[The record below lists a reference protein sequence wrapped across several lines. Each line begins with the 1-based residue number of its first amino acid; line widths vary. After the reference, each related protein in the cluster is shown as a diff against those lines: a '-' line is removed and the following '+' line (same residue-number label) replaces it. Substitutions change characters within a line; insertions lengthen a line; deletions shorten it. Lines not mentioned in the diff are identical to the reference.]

1 MHWRVLTYTT
11 TIWTMTKISKN
22 YKFYAGFLRF
32 VAAKTDKSDVKIN
45 AMTAELNQA
54 ANQLENGS
62 CISLLASR
70 GQLASKSFAA
80 FADILQHRILP
91 EAQAHGDQTAL
102 SQLEWAIAASL
113 QIGRAIILHL
123 DDVEP
128 ENISTATIEIKMPP
142 LDRIP
147 GVQSKDD
154 NPTLH

>member
-1 MHWRVLTYTT
+1 
-11 TIWTMTKISKN
+11 MTKISEN

-32 VAAKTDKSDVKIN
+32 VAAKTDKSDITVN
-45 AMTAELNQA
+45 AMMAELNQA
-54 ANQLENGS
+54 ADQLENGS
-62 CISLLASR
+62 RISLLASR
-70 GQLASKSFAA
+70 AQASSRA
-80 FADILQHRILP
+80 FAGVAQFLQHRILP
-91 EAQAHGDQTAL
+91 EAQAHGDQMAL

-113 QIGRAIILHL
+113 QIGRAVILHL

>member
-1 MHWRVLTYTT
+1 MPLP
-11 TIWTMTKISKN
+11 
-22 YKFYAGFLRF
+22 GLP
-32 VAAKTDKSDVKIN
+32 
-45 AMTAELNQA
+45 
-54 ANQLENGS
+54 
-62 CISLLASR
+62 
-70 GQLASKSFAA
+70 SF
-80 FADILQHRILP
+80 LQHRILP
-91 EAQAHGDQTAL
+91 EAQAHGDKMAL

-113 QIGRAIILHL
+113 QIGRAVILHL